1 MSARVAVDHVFR
13 VLVAHDCC
21 GTWHG
26 AKPRT
31 LSFLSA
37 TTYHEGS
44 CRISLRFLLNPRGSL
59 SLSHSHTHTL
69 TWTFP
74 DGAYVAAKYAV
85 VTKTRSLLPFA
96 PLPYIFTIDNVEGDA
111 HMMWRKTS

>member
-1 MSARVAVDHVFR
+1 MARSEAANPFIPQCH
-13 VLVAHDCC
+13 H
-21 GTWHG
+21 
-26 AKPRT
+26 
-31 LSFLSA
+31 
-37 TTYHEGS
+37 
-44 CRISLRFLLNPRGSL
+44 IPRGELQDILAVFVEPKGISL
-59 SLSHSHTHTL
+59 SLSHTHTL

-96 PLPYIFTIDNVEGDA
+96 PLPYTFTIDNVEGDA